1 MLDAA
6 RATLRVSSI
15 VEPSRAG
22 RLPLALMGYSG
33 GALASGW
40 ALQQQKEYAPELS
53 SNLVAAALGG
63 LPVNVEDILLKLN
76 GGPMAGRESNSLVES
91 GHLSLTPHCRSRRLR
106 PRRT

>member
-6 RATLRVSSI
+6 RATLRLRSI
-15 VEPSRAG
+15 VEPSRAK

-40 ALQQQKEYAPELS
+40 ALQEQKSYAPELS
-53 SNLVAAALGG
+53 SNLIAAALGG

-76 GGPMAGRESNSLVES
+76 GGPTAGRESPAWPRS
-91 GHLSLTPHCRSRRLR
+91 GS
-106 PRRT
+106 

>member
-1 MLDAA
+1 
-6 RATLRVSSI
+6 
-15 VEPSRAG
+15 
-22 RLPLALMGYSG
+22 MGYSG

-76 GGPMAGRESNSLVES
+76 GGPMAGRESRSLVEERPPFTDNP
-91 GHLSLTPHCRSRRLR
+91 LSQSSCPASQDVSEVHTCVAERC
-106 PRRT
+106 